1 MEGDQVLC
9 PTVEIILLWRI
20 VYYFRKLKA
29 HVLTRIQAAFA
40 DMQNKILYR
49 NTPPQQLKKE
59 EKRREKKE
67 KKREEK
73 EETKIIYR
81 YI

>member
-49 NTPPQQLKKE
+49 NKPP
-59 EKRREKKE
+59 
-67 KKREEK
+67 
-73 EETKIIYR
+73 
-81 YI
+81 